1 MIQKLLLII
10 RLSFLKSSDS
20 FSGKSFSSSVKLFCL
35 GMFFAVQFGFGQTVL
50 VDDST
55 PTTGKNYKVPAGINS
70 VKIEVWGAGGG
81 GGGSKN
87 NGRGGSGGG
96 GGGYSTKIITVVPGQ
111 TITYTVGAGG
121 AGGNTGNGT
130 IGNNST
136 VTHTP
141 SALSLRANGGALGT
155 QSNNAVNSG
164 GLGGE
169 ATGADITVS
178 GDLNLTGANGGSGG
192 DVPAGNGGNG
202 ANSIN
207 TGGTGATNGVGNAGK
222 VPGGGGGGGENDG
235 LAKAGGAGANG
246 KVKIT
251 SQLTYIAKILGA
263 TYGSDTWCS
272 GETRTVN
279 VEIQN
284 IGTATWT
291 DSSPDI
297 NIGVKWNTNGAING
311 ADYYVRTNAGNLA
324 PGSTRVY
331 SIPFTAS
338 NNVGAGY
345 TTTLS
350 TGINNLTFDLVSE
363 QIAWF
368 AGNINGVGPGNVVF
382 KTSDITIINVPD
394 NKTIAAVPSPICSGS
409 SSNIRVDLSQVGV
422 SYQLRDASNAS
433 IGSAVAGTGATIN
446 LSTGN
451 LTATTTFN
459 VLASSCGNSVQ
470 MPGTVTVTVNQPP
483 TISNA
488 GPDQTASSSSFTL
501 GANTPTVGTGMWSI
515 VSGPSTAL
523 SQFSSTTNPTAIFN
537 RAAVGTYVLRWT
549 ISNGSVCSSSTDDVV
564 IANCSG
570 NLITNGDFS
579 ASSTAWSP
587 ATSVPGSVVEIN
599 QETTYFSTGNSD
611 ATAELDSGASLR
623 QSVTVIPGVSYTL
636 NFLYARRPG
645 APDPVAVDIK
655 IIGGSSS
662 TSAFFSTSSI
672 TTPQT
677 GSFTFTA
684 TSSSISI
691 EFYNSLAG
699 SSTYGAIIDNIVL
712 LPSNQVA
719 PVATTVPKG
728 TYKTLTTCL
737 NESVQLDVD
746 NVAASGVTYSWTT
759 TSTGATFTSATNIKN
774 PTVTFSTIGLKEFK
788 VIATTAGGCASSPSS
803 TYVNVIAAPTVFA
816 VTGGGSYCTGGTGVL
831 VGLVGSTSGI
841 SYQLQKDGVNT
852 GTSITGPTS
861 GSAINFGP
869 QTAAGI
875 YTVVA
880 KNTSTNCTSNM
891 SGNAVITINPL
902 PTISGNL
909 NICKSTTT
917 SLAGSGTANSTN
929 PWTSA
934 STSVATVSNTG
945 VVTGVAAGTSVIR
958 YTNNNGCSVTA
969 TVTVNSLPT
978 TPTLGTITNVSC
990 ASLGSVILNNLPGGN
1005 WTINQTGFASASYSP
1020 MPGTSSYTVTGLAAG
1035 GYYFTVNNGTCTSTQ
1050 TALITIADQ
1059 PTVTWN
1065 GTTWLGG
1072 TPDATKKAIVTSVSP
1087 NQPFTTDVT
1096 ACSLTITSSNPVI
1109 VSSGV
1114 TLTITNAVT
1123 SNGQLTFKNNSSLVQ
1138 SNDVANS
1145 GDIYYER
1152 ISTPILQKD
1161 YIYWSTP
1168 VNPQRLIDVSSST
1181 TATKYY
1187 GNDGTQ
1193 WVQTNRTNNMVI
1205 GKGYIIR
1212 GPDTYNNISRQ
1223 TYTALFKGVPN
1234 NGNLQGEVLTAGNYH
1249 LIGNPYPSALSVDD
1263 LIDQNAILNG
1273 TVYFWTHNTPAKPT
1287 PSQQYTVDDYAAY
1300 NLSGGV
1306 SAKSDGQHS
1315 DIPGNDSGK
1324 KPTGFVAAGQAFFVN
1339 ILSPGGRVNF
1349 NNSMREGAATNSQF
1363 FRSTNTSKKEAIEK
1377 HRIWLNMTNATGAF
1391 KQVLVGYIQG
1401 ATNEYDTKYDGISF
1415 DANPYLDFYS
1425 LNNTE
1430 KFVIQGRALPFTDSD
1445 TVALGYR
1452 TTTESDFTIAIDEVD
1467 QNMNSQKIYLED
1479 KTTGVI
1485 HDLTTGNYT
1494 FKSAIGTFTDRF
1506 VLRYTNKTLGTG
1518 DFENLENGILVSV
1531 KSKVINVLSSKENI
1545 KEVTIFD
1552 ISGKQLYNKKK
1563 VGNTE
1568 LQIQNL
1574 PSANQVLLVKVTLE
1588 NDFTTTRKIIF
1599 Q

>member
-1 MIQKLLLII
+1 MSLKSFVLSHSLLLKKLPILFFLISLETYSQVTITEIHTDWKGYWKSNSITGAGNRPDDYNNLLAFKWNNITYSTGVEDNTLTTKGVPFNAQKFRSLKIGSIGLNNNTYILQGSMIDKSATAAILVPALAGSVATGAELASRLTDGSNGLSLGTGVANIKAGSAEFKIGTNNLNLLGIDDGTPDLIITQVADPGTSSQSDIFKFVDANGNTVGNEISVAFGAVSPVGTYSLDLFKADGGANGFSPASTRDI
-10 RLSFLKSSDS
+10 RLVGIETKAFGITNSNAAQVDRFVISFTGSSDCAFIAFNTNS
-20 FSGKSFSSSVKLFCL
+20 LKLAELSLIKTASMISCGKV
-35 GMFFAVQFGFGQTVL
+35 G
-50 VDDST
+50 D
-55 PTTGKNYKVPAGINS
+55 
-70 VKIEVWGAGGG
+70 
-81 GGGSKN
+81 
-87 NGRGGSGGG
+87 
-96 GGGYSTKIITVVPGQ
+96 IITYNFEVM
-111 TITYTVGAGG
+111 
-121 AGGNTGNGT
+121 NTGDVPITDIYITDPMPGMSISGNHIATLAAKATVTLTGTYQITAADVQAGKIVNSAKVTGTDPSLNIVEDISGTAYNNNIQTTTILLTAPT
-130 IGNNST
+130 IGN
-136 VTHTP
+136 
-141 SALSLRANGGALGT
+141 
-155 QSNNAVNSG
+155 
-164 GLGGE
+164 
-169 ATGADITVS
+169 IT
-178 GDLNLTGANGGSGG
+178 
-192 DVPAGNGGNG
+192 
-202 ANSIN
+202 
-207 TGGTGATNGVGNAGK
+207 
-222 VPGGGGGGGENDG
+222 
-235 LAKAGGAGANG
+235 
-246 KVKIT
+246 
-251 SQLTYIAKILGA
+251 
-263 TYGSDTWCS
+263 
-272 GETRTVN
+272 
-279 VEIQN
+279 
-284 IGTATWT
+284 
-291 DSSPDI
+291 
-297 NIGVKWNTNGAING
+297 
-311 ADYYVRTNAGNLA
+311 
-324 PGSTRVY
+324 
-331 SIPFTAS
+331 
-338 NNVGAGY
+338 
-345 TTTLS
+345 
-350 TGINNLTFDLVSE
+350 
-363 QIAWF
+363 
-368 AGNINGVGPGNVVF
+368 
-382 KTSDITIINVPD
+382 
-394 NKTIAAVPSPICSGS
+394 
-409 SSNIRVDLSQVGV
+409 
-422 SYQLRDASNAS
+422 
-433 IGSAVAGTGATIN
+433 N
-446 LSTGN
+446 LS
-451 LTATTTFN
+451 
-459 VLASSCGNSVQ
+459 CG
-470 MPGTVTVTVNQPP
+470 
-483 TISNA
+483 
-488 GPDQTASSSSFTL
+488 
-501 GANTPTVGTGMWSI
+501 
-515 VSGPSTAL
+515 
-523 SQFSSTTNPTAIFN
+523 
-537 RAAVGTYVLRWT
+537 
-549 ISNGSVCSSSTDDVV
+549 
-564 IANCSG
+564 
-570 NLITNGDFS
+570 
-579 ASSTAWSP
+579 
-587 ATSVPGSVVEIN
+587 
-599 QETTYFSTGNSD
+599 
-611 ATAELDSGASLR
+611 
-623 QSVTVIPGVSYTL
+623 
-636 NFLYARRPG
+636 
-645 APDPVAVDIK
+645 
-655 IIGGSSS
+655 
-662 TSAFFSTSSI
+662 
-672 TTPQT
+672 
-677 GSFTFTA
+677 
-684 TSSSISI
+684 
-691 EFYNSLAG
+691 
-699 SSTYGAIIDNIVL
+699 
-712 LPSNQVA
+712 
-719 PVATTVPKG
+719 
-728 TYKTLTTCL
+728 
-737 NESVQLDVD
+737 
-746 NVAASGVTYSWTT
+746 
-759 TSTGATFTSATNIKN
+759 
-774 PTVTFSTIGLKEFK
+774 
-788 VIATTAGGCASSPSS
+788 
-803 TYVNVIAAPTVFA
+803 
-816 VTGGGSYCTGGTGVL
+816 
-831 VGLVGSTSGI
+831 
-841 SYQLQKDGVNT
+841 
-852 GTSITGPTS
+852 
-861 GSAINFGP
+861 
-869 QTAAGI
+869 
-875 YTVVA
+875 
-880 KNTSTNCTSNM
+880 
-891 SGNAVITINPL
+891 
-902 PTISGNL
+902 
-909 NICKSTTT
+909 
-917 SLAGSGTANSTN
+917 
-929 PWTSA
+929 
-934 STSVATVSNTG
+934 
-945 VVTGVAAGTSVIR
+945 
-958 YTNNNGCSVTA
+958 
-969 TVTVNSLPT
+969 
-978 TPTLGTITNVSC
+978 
-990 ASLGSVILNNLPGGN
+990 SLGKVILNNLPSN
-1005 WTINQTGFASASYSP
+1005 ESWTLTQT
-1020 MPGTSSYTVTGLAAG
+1020 GTSSATISGSGTT
-1035 GYYFTVNNGTCTSTQ
+1035 FTVENLASGTYNFTVKTFSGCKSP
-1050 TALITIADQ
+1050 LSESVTIADQ